1 MNKWLNQYA
10 DEKQTHI
17 HTQIN
22 DDDDDDD
29 DYDDDADDEEKD
41 DDADD
46 DHHFFVYRS
55 LYIYIYI
62 IIYIYTYN
70 VSMPC
75 MFSLIFL
82 RLTVP
87 TIRSLQ
93 VAWGELCEAGLTELM
108 TRLLVPSF
116 SEAAM
121 DRPCFFFCAQ
131 NFSWLVSCNLRSWFY
146 FMISQLVGMVGW
158 SVG

>member
-22 DDDDDDD
+22 DDDV

-55 LYIYIYI
+55 LYIYI
-62 IIYIYTYN
+62 
-70 VSMPC
+70 
-75 MFSLIFL
+75 L
-82 RLTVP
+82 
-87 TIRSLQ
+87 
-93 VAWGELCEAGLTELM
+93 
-108 TRLLVPSF
+108 
-116 SEAAM
+116 
-121 DRPCFFFCAQ
+121 
-131 NFSWLVSCNLRSWFY
+131 
-146 FMISQLVGMVGW
+146 
-158 SVG
+158 

>member
-22 DDDDDDD
+22 DDDDD

-55 LYIYIYI
+55 LYIYI
-62 IIYIYTYN
+62 
-70 VSMPC
+70 
-75 MFSLIFL
+75 L
-82 RLTVP
+82 
-87 TIRSLQ
+87 
-93 VAWGELCEAGLTELM
+93 
-108 TRLLVPSF
+108 
-116 SEAAM
+116 
-121 DRPCFFFCAQ
+121 
-131 NFSWLVSCNLRSWFY
+131 
-146 FMISQLVGMVGW
+146 
-158 SVG
+158 